1 MKKRILIIDDKE
13 NSYTINNILKGLDF
27 ELYACESKEIAV
39 EFVKNLEFNLIIVNI
54 LIGKLD
60 GIELIKTFRK
70 SSPYIPI
77 IAVTDYN
84 LGDFLQQSVIPI
96 ADDFVS
102 FPINSFELV
111 SRINNIFRIKEY
123 EEKINK
129 MYDDILNEL
138 KTAAKIQ
145 SYFLP
150 EWFILERNILFSS
163 TYSPS
168 KYIGGDLYNII
179 KIDENNFILYI
190 GDVSGHGICAALLM
204 SAIKTII
211 EIEIDNTKRNFNI
224 SAALTRINR
233 ILSKDLLKD
242 NYMTLLIGTIN
253 LKENVFKYISAGHP
267 QLLSLNLND
276 KNVRVIDLG
285 REIPLGWKNDYQ
297 YSASEEVTV
306 ALEPDNVYLMF
317 TDGIY
322 ECSGKSNNQLGLDGL
337 KEIIGSADA
346 NDIIVLPEF
355 IKETLI
361 RRNFD
366 ISKDDFT
373 IISFCK
379 NLFKKKDK
387 RKLYSIKSDL
397 RNVGAVG
404 SKCESLA
411 IEWTE
416 NVDLGLKVELVANE
430 LLNNLII
437 HSLELKPDENI
448 ILEIF
453 FKDTITIKTYE
464 QGNEWN
470 FDEFSLLSTK
480 SVEEKYEISGR
491 GLKMIKSIVKNIK
504 RTRYG
509 LTNVT
514 AIEF

>member
-1 MKKRILIIDDKE
+1 MKKRILIIDE
-13 NSYTINNILKGLDF
+13 NENAQSINIILKDKGY
-27 ELYACESKEIAV
+27 ELYACDSKKIAV
-39 EFVKNLEFNLIIVNI
+39 EFVKNVEFNLIIVNI

-60 GIELIKTFRK
+60 GVELIKTFRK
-70 SSPYIPI
+70 NSPHIPI

-84 LGDFLQQSVIPI
+84 LEDNLQQSVIPI
-96 ADDFVS
+96 ADDFAS

-111 SRINNIFRIKEY
+111 SRINNIFRIKSY
-123 EEKINK
+123 EDKINK
-129 MYDDILNEL
+129 MYADILNEL

-150 EWFILERNILFSS
+150 EWFVLERNILFSS

-168 KYIGGDLYNII
+168 KFIGGDLYNII
-179 KIDENNFILYI
+179 KIDDNNFILYI

-211 EIEIDNTKRNFNI
+211 EIEIENTKRNFSI
-224 SAALTRINR
+224 SATLSRVNR

-242 NYMTLLIGTIN
+242 NYMTLLIGVVD
-253 LKENVFKYISAGHP
+253 LKSSVFRYISAGHP
-267 QLLSLNLND
+267 QLLALNLID
-276 KNVRVIDLG
+276 GNVRVIDLG
-285 REIPLGWKNDYQ
+285 REIPLGWKGDYQ
-297 YSASEEVTV
+297 YSASEEATV
-306 ALEPDNVYLMF
+306 AIEPDNVYFMF

-322 ECSGKSNNQLGLDGL
+322 ECSDSSNNQLGLDRL
-337 KEIIGSADA
+337 KDIIGSVEA
-346 NDIIVLPEF
+346 NDIIVFPEL
-355 IKETLI
+355 IKEILI
-361 RRNFD
+361 KKNYD

-379 NLFKKKDK
+379 NQFKKREK
-387 RKLYSIKSDL
+387 RKLFSIKSDL
-397 RNVGAVG
+397 RNVGIIG

-411 IEWTE
+411 IEWTD
-416 NVDLGLKVELVANE
+416 NPDLGLKVELVVNE

-437 HSLELKPDENI
+437 HSLELKSDENI

-453 FKDTITIKTYE
+453 FKDKITLKTYE